1 MGFPRYGEG
10 RFTSSAKASSVSH
23 PPSKSPAPCGA
34 WKSPITAETVTKA
47 TAGLGFP
54 WIDGDAVYWTE
65 SRPWEKGRTCL
76 MRWTEQAGAAEVSGA
91 DHNIRTRVHEYGGR
105 AYVAAGG
112 TAWYTNLSDGRIH
125 AVGGSGATAVTR
137 RDGTEYA
144 DFTPDPARNRL
155 IAVAERQRVDAEPLN
170 LLVAIGLDGTVSTLA
185 EGADF
190 YAAPRIS
197 PDGSRLAWIEW
208 NHPNM
213 PWDGSLCREATLSPE
228 GTLATVRIVAGGET
242 ESVFQPEYAPD
253 GTLYYVSDK
262 SGYWNLYRDG
272 DPPAQFRA
280 AADFGLPHW
289 QFGMRTY
296 AILDPRTAVTS
307 FAVDGDWRLALF
319 DLETGKATP
328 LDLPWVSFDGIVGGG
343 RRVVFTGGRPDGP
356 PEIVQLVFGDPNPE
370 RVLKR
375 ASDTAPDPADVSAA
389 EKIDFMSADG
399 TQAHAYY
406 YPPTNARFSV
416 PEGERPPLIV
426 MGHGGPTGQA
436 TRTYSTK
443 VQFWTSRGFAVADV
457 NYGGSTGFGRAY
469 RQRLDGAWGVVDVD
483 DCCAAAAYLAARGDV
498 DPERLI
504 IVGGSAGGYTTLSAL
519 AFRSV
524 FKAGRSSYGI
534 GDLEALARDTHKF
547 ESRYLDRL
555 IGPWPDAKAVY
566 EARSPLRHLDGFDCP
581 VLFLQGADD
590 KVVPP
595 NQAEMMVDA
604 LRDKGLPVAYLL
616 FEGEGHGF
624 RAAEAIQ
631 AALHAELSFYG
642 QIFGFTPADDIP
654 AIAIENL
661 NRS

>member
-1 MGFPRYGEG
+1 MSDSREKIPL
-10 RFTSSAKASSVSH
+10 
-23 PPSKSPAPCGA
+23 PCGS
-34 WKSPITAETVTKA
+34 WPSPITAETVTQG
-47 TAGLGFP
+47 TVGLGFP
-54 WIDGDAVYWTE
+54 WIDGDTVYWTE

-76 MRWTEQAGAAEVSGA
+76 VRWTEAEGVVEVSGP
-91 DHNIRTRVHEYGGR
+91 DDNIRTRVHEYGGR
-105 AYVAAGG
+105 AYAAAGG
-112 TAWYTNLSDGRIH
+112 MAWYANLTDGRVH
-125 AVGGSGATAVTR
+125 AVTSGEAAPITEK
-137 RDGTEYA
+137 DGTEYA
-144 DFTPDPARNRL
+144 DLLPDLARDRL
-155 IAVAERQRVDAEPLN
+155 IAVAERRRVNGEPQN
-170 LLVAIGLDGTVSTLA
+170 LLVAIGFDGTVRTLA

-190 YAAPRIS
+190 YAAPRLS

-213 PWDGSLCREATLSPE
+213 PWDGSLCREAVLSPD
-228 GTLATVRIVAGGET
+228 GAPDTVRTVSGGES
-242 ESVFQPEYAPD
+242 ESVFQPEYSPD
-253 GTLYYVSDK
+253 GALYYVSDK
-262 SGYWNLYRDG
+262 SGFWNLYRDG
-272 DPPAQFRA
+272 DPPAHFRA

-296 AILDPRTAVTS
+296 TIMDPRTAVVS

-319 DLETGKATP
+319 DLESGKATP
-328 LDLPWVSFDGIVGGG
+328 IDLPWVSFDGIVGAG
-343 RRVVFTGGRPDGP
+343 RKVVFTGGRADGP
-356 PEIVQLVFGDPNPE
+356 SEVAQLVFGDPNPE

-375 ASDTAPDPADVSAA
+375 SSDTAPDPADVALA
-389 EKIDFMSADG
+389 EKIEFMSADG
-399 TQAHAYY
+399 AQAHAYY
-406 YPPTNARFSV
+406 YPPANAGFAV
-416 PEGERPPLIV
+416 PDGEKPPLIV

-436 TRTYSTK
+436 SRSYSVK
-443 VQFWTSRGFAVADV
+443 AQFWTSRGFAVADV

-469 RQRLDGAWGVVDVD
+469 RDRLNGAWGVVDVD

-547 ESRYLDRL
+547 ESRYLDGL
-555 IGPWPDAKAVY
+555 IGPWPEAKAVY
-566 EARSPLRHLDGFDCP
+566 EERSPLRHLDGFDCP
-581 VLFLQGADD
+581 VLFLQGSDD
-590 KVVPP
+590 MVVPP

-604 LRDKGLPVAYLL
+604 LRAKGLPVAYLL
-616 FEGEGHGF
+616 FQGEGHGF

-654 AIAIENL
+654 AVEIENAP
-661 NRS
+661 SHD